1 MGVGFGTMAGVGGA
15 VGVVV
20 GSAVNNAM
28 NSVSQSAQNEQ
39 SNPSQTQN
47 DTDTFK
53 LKLEKLTVM
62 KETGVISEEEYN
74 KMKAKLIPEI
84 MG

>member
-15 VGVVV
+15 VGGVV

-28 NSVSQSAQNEQ
+28 NSVSQSTQNEQ
-39 SNPSQTQN
+39 QNQSQAQN

-53 LKLEKLTVM
+53 LKLEKLTAM

-74 KMKAKLIPEI
+74 QMKAKLISEI